1 MKHASV
7 SMLRSEICAWI
18 NDQEFTHALT
28 LNTDRELSANRISG
42 IFSTFCHR
50 IDKAVLGRNA
60 QSILSE
66 NRFRATA
73 FPENLQTNAHLHVA
87 ADLTEMHALCDYQ
100 TDSLEETLRRMWLRS
115 TRGAGSI
122 DVQEIRGAGWSSYM
136 SKGFT
141 RLDAPYFLSSQYHPS

>member
-1 MKHASV
+1 MTGASAPQ
-7 SMLRSEICAWI
+7 LRSELCAWI

-28 LNTDRELSANRISG
+28 LNSDRELSARRISG
-42 IFSTFCHR
+42 IFGTFCLKVDR
-50 IDKAVLGRNA
+50 AVLGRNA

-66 NRFRATA
+66 HRFRAVA

-87 ADLTEMHALCDYQ
+87 ADLAELRAQCENRPGSMD
-100 TDSLEETLRRMWLRS
+100 ETLRRLWLQS

-122 DVQEIRGAGWSSYM
+122 DIKEIRGVGWSSYM

-141 RLDAPYFLSSQYHPS
+141 RLDSLYFHSSQYHPS